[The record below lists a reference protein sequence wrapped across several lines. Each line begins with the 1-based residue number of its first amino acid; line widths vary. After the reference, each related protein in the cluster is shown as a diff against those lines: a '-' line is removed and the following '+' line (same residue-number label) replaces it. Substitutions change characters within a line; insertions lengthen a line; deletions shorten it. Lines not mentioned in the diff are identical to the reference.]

1 MPESLDL
8 SDLTVLIVDDE
19 ATVTR
24 LAKTMLNDLSIAQV
38 FVATDGREALDF
50 LGLFEEDIDV
60 IVCDWNMPRMSGFE
74 LLQQV
79 RTVDPNMPFVM
90 LTGRNDMDSIVAA
103 RDQKVS
109 SYLLKPFSQEQLAQH
124 LINAKKM
131 STLQSI

>member
-1 MPESLDL
+1 MAGSLDL

-24 LAKTMLNDLSIAQV
+24 LAKTMLNDLAIAQV
-38 FVATDGREALDF
+38 FVANDGREALDF

-131 STLQSI
+131 SALQKI

>member
-1 MPESLDL
+1 MPGSLDL

-24 LAKTMLNDLSIAQV
+24 LAKTMLNDLAIAQV
-38 FVATDGREALDF
+38 FVANDGREALDF

-131 STLQSI
+131 SALQKI

>member
-1 MPESLDL
+1 MSGSLDL

-24 LAKTMLNDLSIAQV
+24 LAKTMLNDLAIAQV
-38 FVATDGREALDF
+38 FVANDGREALDF

-131 STLQSI
+131 STLLKI

>member
-1 MPESLDL
+1 MSDAFDL
-8 SDLTVLIVDDE
+8 SDMTVLIVDDE

-24 LAKTMLNDLSIAQV
+24 LAKTMLTDLNIAQV

-60 IVCDWNMPRMSGFE
+60 IVCDWNMPRMTGFE

-124 LINAKKM
+124 LVNAKKM
-131 STLQSI
+131 AALQKI

>member
-1 MPESLDL
+1 
-8 SDLTVLIVDDE
+8 
-19 ATVTR
+19 
-24 LAKTMLNDLSIAQV
+24 
-38 FVATDGREALDF
+38 
-50 LGLFEEDIDV
+50 
-60 IVCDWNMPRMSGFE
+60 MPRMSGFE

>member
-1 MPESLDL
+1 MSESIDIT
-8 SDLTVLIVDDE
+8 DLTVLIVDDE

-24 LAKTMLNDLSIAQV
+24 LAKTMLTDLDVAQV
-38 FVATDGREALDF
+38 FVANDGREALDF

-79 RTVDPNMPFVM
+79 RTVDPHMPFVM

-124 LINAKKM
+124 LVNAKKM
-131 STLQSI
+131 SALQQI

>member
-79 RTVDPNMPFVM
+79 RTVDPHMPFVM

>member
-1 MPESLDL
+1 MSAIDDL

-24 LAKTMLNDLSIAQV
+24 LAKTMLTDLDVAQV
-38 FVATDGREALDF
+38 FVANDGREALDF
-50 LGLFEEDIDV
+50 LGLFEDDIDV
-60 IVCDWNMPRMSGFE
+60 IVCDWNMPRMSGLE
-74 LLQQV
+74 LLQQI

-103 RDQKVS
+103 RDLKVS

-124 LINAKKM
+124 LVNAKKA
-131 STLQSI
+131 SILQTI

>member
-1 MPESLDL
+1 MSGSIDIT
-8 SDLTVLIVDDE
+8 DLTVLIVDDE

-24 LAKTMLNDLSIAQV
+24 LAKTMLTDLNVAQV
-38 FVATDGREALDF
+38 FVANDGREALDF

-131 STLQSI
+131 SALQAI

>member
-1 MPESLDL
+1 MPGSLDL

-38 FVATDGREALDF
+38 FVANDGREALDF